1 MKLHTVPAALA
12 LAALAAFGLS
22 ACGGTAEGVP
32 GGPAAATPAPTE
44 MSMAPGETM
53 TPGMTMAPG
62 ETMAPST
69 TTPSTPST
77 PSANAAGVSEP
88 SAKTTMVCGDET
100 MDNVTGLAG
109 VDAIPTTTSW
119 KDGLFTCTYDLAEGQ
134 FVITVKQS
142 ADAATAKAHFD
153 SIRKGAEG
161 ARDLTGLESLGVP
174 SYRTTSGLAV
184 FVKDEMTLTVDPTR
198 LAATVGPEK
207 TDRSSFAYTV
217 ATTILACWTEH
228 P

>member
-1 MKLHTVPAALA
+1 MKLHTVPATLA
-12 LAALAAFGLS
+12 LAALTAFGLS
-22 ACGGTAEGVP
+22 ACGGAAEGVP
-32 GGPAAATPAPTE
+32 GAPAAATPAPTE

-69 TTPSTPST
+69 SAPAT
-77 PSANAAGVSEP
+77 PSADAAGVAEP
-88 SAKTTMVCGDET
+88 SAKTKMVCGDET
-100 MDNVTGLAG
+100 MDNVKGLAG
-109 VDAIPTTTSW
+109 VDTIPTKTSW

-134 FVITVKQS
+134 LVITVKQS
-142 ADAATAKAHFD
+142 ADADAAKTHFD
-153 SIRKGAEG
+153 GLRKGAEG
-161 ARDLTGLESLGVP
+161 ARDLTGLEALGVP
-174 SYRTTSGLAV
+174 SYRTTDGLAV